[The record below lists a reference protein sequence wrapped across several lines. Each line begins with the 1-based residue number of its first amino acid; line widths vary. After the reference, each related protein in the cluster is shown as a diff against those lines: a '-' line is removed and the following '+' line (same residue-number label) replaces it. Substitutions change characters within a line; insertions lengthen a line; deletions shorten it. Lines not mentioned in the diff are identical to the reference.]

1 MTQLERLLP
10 RYHFAER
17 HAIEIDAPPERAL
30 AAVREATFA
39 EMPLA
44 RLLFRLRG
52 LRSAGPAPVFDHMP
66 DGFAILAEEPNR
78 ELVVGGLGQPWKLT
92 GGRVPRAEF
101 TSFDEPGFAKMAM
114 NFLVDGRTLSTE
126 TRVLLTDAASGRDF
140 ARYWLLV
147 RPFSAL
153 IRRLWLRAAK
163 RRAEA
168 AYSPR

>member
-52 LRSAGPAPVFDHMP
+52 LRSAGPAPVFNHMP

-114 NFLVDGRTLSTE
+114 NFLVDGRNAL
-126 TRVLLTDAASGRDF
+126 DRDS
-140 ARYWLLV
+140 R
-147 RPFSAL
+147 SADG
-153 IRRLWLRAAK
+153 RRLGARLRPLLAPHPAVQRIDPAPMAESRQAAG
-163 RRAEA
+163 
-168 AYSPR
+168 